1 MDIPYDL
8 NGIQPR
14 ATWVWNCDEIGFDP
28 NGRWNKAIFTYNFLP
43 GERMRKVKTVERPPF
58 WCTWL
63 VSTWENRRCFIP
75 PIILHQTKEY
85 FEDLHF
91 KIPLDWTVH
100 HTPSGYMDR
109 ERWLKP
115 MTQLYHVFCT
125 LITAQLYIWTTKKS
139 NPLSWKQATLSTTSP
154 MITS

>member
-14 ATWVWNCDEIGFDP
+14 ATWVWNCGKIGFDP
-28 NGRWNKAIFTYNFLP
+28 NGRWNRAIFTYNFLP

-63 VSTWENRRCFIP
+63 VSTWENGRCFIP

-109 ERWLKP
+109 DGWIKSK
-115 MTQLYHVFCT
+115 TQFSNVCGASPINNQIIFFDGHNNHFDDSA
-125 LITAQLYIWTTKKS
+125 LIHTEHRNL
-139 NPLSWKQATLSTTSP
+139 
-154 MITS
+154 